1 MKAILTFA
9 AWAVLAGVIL
19 YAAVNPETGIVFQS
33 PGAAICVAV
42 IGLGLCKHAHDKQRA
57 EEKDAY

>member
-1 MKAILTFA
+1 MKAILTFV
-9 AWAVLAGVIL
+9 AWAVLAAIIL

-42 IGLGLCKHAHDKQRA
+42 IGLGLCKHAHDRQRV
-57 EEKDAY
+57 EESGE